1 MGLELDVRK
10 QLLEFENSTGFL
22 RNLKDLTLIFNTSLI
37 KSEINT
43 EKLGFARDKK
53 RIMQG
58 QSPYIINL
66 GMNYQKQESN
76 LSVGINYNRIGKRIA
91 YVGTPSNPHTW
102 ELPRNSLDLTI
113 EKGIGK
119 RISIKAGVKDILKEN
134 VRFVQYWGPNDALEM
149 DTHSYTPNRN
159 YSFAVVVKL

>member
-1 MGLELDVRK
+1 
-10 QLLEFENSTGFL
+10 
-22 RNLKDLTLIFNTSLI
+22 
-37 KSEINT
+37 
-43 EKLGFARDKK
+43 
-53 RIMQG
+53 
-58 QSPYIINL
+58 
-66 GMNYQKQESN
+66 
-76 LSVGINYNRIGKRIA
+76 
-91 YVGTPSNPHTW
+91 VGTPSNPHTW